1 MNFKRFSGPAI
12 LAVVALLAVPKP
24 VTAVDMPGP
33 LATVQAFINAFNKGD
48 TKTALATCASPASIV
63 DEFPPHTWTGAT
75 ACADWFAAFDAD
87 ATKRGITDELV
98 TLGTPWHVDVTGSRA
113 YIVTPANYAYKMH
126 GQPVQETGSILTIA
140 LSKTA
145 SGWKMT
151 AWTWAKH

>member
-1 MNFKRFSGPAI
+1 MNFKHLSIAAVVLAASLVGIPKPAI
-12 LAVVALLAVPKP
+12 AGDA
-24 VTAVDMPGP
+24 MGP
-33 LATVQAFINAFNKGD
+33 LATVQAFVAAFNKGD
-48 TKTALATCASPASIV
+48 TKTALATCASPAAIV
-63 DEFPPHTWTGAT
+63 DEFPPHVWQSAS

-126 GQPVQETGSILTIA
+126 GKPVQETGSILTIA
-140 LSKTA
+140 LLKTA